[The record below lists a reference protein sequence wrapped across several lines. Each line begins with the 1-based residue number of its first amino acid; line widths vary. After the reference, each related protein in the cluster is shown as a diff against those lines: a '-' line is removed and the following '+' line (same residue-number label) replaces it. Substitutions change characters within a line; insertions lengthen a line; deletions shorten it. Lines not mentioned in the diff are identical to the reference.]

1 MEIRPNFFYPKNRK
15 LFRLHQSKTSTIDT
29 PGSKLKI
36 YPEELLFF
44 VLSLTLIS
52 RLTKFWRGIL
62 VWGQKRRGLLWRGQ
76 FFGRRGSKSISIA
89 TDVIFYP
96 FKCGSQSEWR
106 VKTAST
112 SFGDN
117 YLTLFHSWQPLIKY
131 LNPAQLVARFFHTVR
146 RLTERWWWVLR
157 HVDGLW
163 VAGRRCWGCSGT
175 WVH

>member
-1 MEIRPNFFYPKNRK
+1 M
-15 LFRLHQSKTSTIDT
+15 LHETRENETKTSTIDT

-62 VWGQKRRGLLWRGQ
+62 VWGQKRRGQ

-96 FKCGSQSEWR
+96 FKCGSQSE
-106 VKTAST
+106 
-112 SFGDN
+112 
-117 YLTLFHSWQPLIKY
+117 
-131 LNPAQLVARFFHTVR
+131 
-146 RLTERWWWVLR
+146 
-157 HVDGLW
+157 
-163 VAGRRCWGCSGT
+163 
-175 WVH
+175 